1 MDKDTRGSWEPDEP
15 GPLTIRQWRRSL
27 RAYQREAELEGRM
40 AEPETAAT
48 DEDGWRGTLVSVLCM
63 LVFALALVVA
73 LAGPMLAA
81 R

>member
-1 MDKDTRGSWEPDEP
+1 
-15 GPLTIRQWRRSL
+15 
-27 RAYQREAELEGRM
+27 M